1 MEREIWFGSRTCAL
15 SLPSDLAL
23 ALLLDSLALALRR
36 ASITERVMRSPA
48 VLAVRVT
55 SLLGLLLGLL
65 LGSRLIELGSP
76 CEPRVGTRCVGT
88 RFRWSVRSGSRS
100 VAHLHLVLAFGLGG
114 LDGLAA
120 GLGPAAG
127 LVLLVCRVRDHHPR
141 MRLVL

>member
-23 ALLLDSLALALRR
+23 ALLLDSLALALLRS
-36 ASITERVMRSPA
+36 SISERVMRSPA
-48 VLAVRVT
+48 VFVA
-55 SLLGLLLGLL
+55 SLLGLLLASL

-120 GLGPAAG
+120 VLGPAAG